1 MLTEEAAMEREAFR
15 ERVLK
20 EGMHPC
26 RVPCLDAMAIWQVVH
41 HLTRT
46 YLLTLVDLP
55 EHHSAVTAL
64 SETVTLYGMMKL
76 LLREIAAGDHRLA
89 ELRFY
94 RHGLRDK
101 LDVESGFYTFGRL
114 RASWLTTSGFD
125 RLTTSGFDPS
135 GTFGRLRASW
145 LTTSGFDGLT
155 TSRFDPSGTFG
166 RLRASWLTT
175 SGFDRLT
182 TSGFD
187 RFTTSGFDP
196 SDTFGRLRASW
207 LTTSGFDGLTT
218 SGLLGV
224 SANRTPLTPAFLG
237 SDRHTEF
244 PHQPLA
250 GIGEREAAY
259 LHDKADDITAL
270 AAAETL
276 EDVARSI
283 QMERRVVVVMQRTE
297 ATATGLACAVES
309 HAQV

>member
-26 RVPCLDAMAIWQVVH
+26 RVPCLDAMAIRQVVH

-55 EHHSAVTAL
+55 EHHSAVTAH
-64 SETVTLYGMMKL
+64 SETVTLYRMLKL
-76 LLREIAAGDHRLA
+76 LLRKIAAGDHRLA
-89 ELRFY
+89 ELRFH

-125 RLTTSGFDPS
+125 RLTTSGFD
-135 GTFGRLRASW
+135 RL
-145 LTTSGFDGLT
+145 
-155 TSRFDPSGTFG
+155 
-166 RLRASWLTT
+166 
-175 SGFDRLT
+175 
-182 TSGFD
+182 
-187 RFTTSGFDP
+187 TTSGFDP

-207 LTTSGFDGLTT
+207 LTTSGFDRLTT

-224 SANRTPLTPAFLG
+224 YANHIPLTTAFRR

-270 AAAETL
+270 SAAETL

-283 QMERRVVVVMQRTE
+283 QMERRVVVVVQRTE

>member
-26 RVPCLDAMAIWQVVH
+26 RVPCLDAMAIRQVVH

-55 EHHSAVTAL
+55 EHHSAVTAH
-64 SETVTLYGMMKL
+64 SETVTLYRMLKL

-89 ELRFY
+89 ELRFH

-135 GTFGRLRASW
+135 GTFGRLRESW
-145 LTTSGFDGLT
+145 LTTS
-155 TSRFDPSGTFG
+155 R
-166 RLRASWLTT
+166 
-175 SGFDRLT
+175 FDRLT
-182 TSGFD
+182 TSGLLGI
-187 RFTTSGFDP
+187 SANHIP
-196 SDTFGRLRASW
+196 
-207 LTTSGFDGLTT
+207 LTT
-218 SGLLGV
+218 
-224 SANRTPLTPAFLG
+224 AFRR

-276 EDVARSI
+276 EDVARCI

>member
-26 RVPCLDAMAIWQVVH
+26 RVPCLDAMAIRQVVH

-55 EHHSAVTAL
+55 EHHSAVTAH
-64 SETVTLYGMMKL
+64 SETVTLYRMLKL

-89 ELRFY
+89 ERRFH

-101 LDVESGFYTFGRL
+101 LNVESGSDTFGRL

-145 LTTSGFDGLT
+145 LTTSG
-155 TSRFDPSGTFG
+155 
-166 RLRASWLTT
+166 
-175 SGFDRLT
+175 
-182 TSGFD
+182 
-187 RFTTSGFDP
+187 
-196 SDTFGRLRASW
+196 
-207 LTTSGFDGLTT
+207 
-218 SGLLGV
+218 LLGV
-224 SANRTPLTPAFLG
+224 SANHIPLTTAFRR

-244 PHQPLA
+244 LHQPLA
-250 GIGEREAAY
+250 GIGEREVTY

-283 QMERRVVVVMQRTE
+283 QMERRVVVVVQRTE

>member
-26 RVPCLDAMAIWQVVH
+26 RVPCLDAMAIRQVVH

-55 EHHSAVTAL
+55 EHHSAVTAH
-64 SETVTLYGMMKL
+64 SETVTLYRMLKL

-89 ELRFY
+89 EIRFY

-101 LDVESGFYTFGRL
+101 LNVESGSDTFGRL

-125 RLTTSGFDPS
+125 RLTTSGLLGISANHIP
-135 GTFGRLRASW
+135 
-145 LTTSGFDGLT
+145 LTT
-155 TSRFDPSGTFG
+155 
-166 RLRASWLTT
+166 
-175 SGFDRLT
+175 
-182 TSGFD
+182 
-187 RFTTSGFDP
+187 
-196 SDTFGRLRASW
+196 
-207 LTTSGFDGLTT
+207 
-218 SGLLGV
+218 
-224 SANRTPLTPAFLG
+224 AFRR

-250 GIGEREAAY
+250 GIGERKAAY

-276 EDVARSI
+276 EDVARCI

>member
-26 RVPCLDAMAIWQVVH
+26 RVPCLDAMAIRQVVH

-55 EHHSAVTAL
+55 EHHSAVTAH
-64 SETVTLYGMMKL
+64 SETVTLYRMLKL

-89 ELRFY
+89 ELRFH

-114 RASWLTTSGFD
+114 RAS
-125 RLTTSGFDPS
+125 R
-135 GTFGRLRASW
+135 
-145 LTTSGFDGLT
+145 
-155 TSRFDPSGTFG
+155 
-166 RLRASWLTT
+166 
-175 SGFDRLT
+175 
-182 TSGFD
+182 
-187 RFTTSGFDP
+187 
-196 SDTFGRLRASW
+196 
-207 LTTSGFDGLTT
+207 LTT

-224 SANRTPLTPAFLG
+224 SANHIPLTTAFRR

-244 PHQPLA
+244 LHQPLA

>member
-64 SETVTLYGMMKL
+64 SETVTLYRMLKL

-125 RLTTSGFDPS
+125 RLTTSG
-135 GTFGRLRASW
+135 
-145 LTTSGFDGLT
+145 
-155 TSRFDPSGTFG
+155 
-166 RLRASWLTT
+166 
-175 SGFDRLT
+175 
-182 TSGFD
+182 
-187 RFTTSGFDP
+187 
-196 SDTFGRLRASW
+196 
-207 LTTSGFDGLTT
+207 
-218 SGLLGV
+218 LLGV

-250 GIGEREAAY
+250 GIVEREAAY

-283 QMERRVVVVMQRTE
+283 QMERRVVVVVQRTE

>member
-26 RVPCLDAMAIWQVVH
+26 RVPCLDAMAIRQVVH

-55 EHHSAVTAL
+55 EHHSAVTAH
-64 SETVTLYGMMKL
+64 SETVTLYRMLKL

-89 ELRFY
+89 ELRFH

-114 RASWLTTSGFD
+114 RASWLTTSG
-125 RLTTSGFDPS
+125 
-135 GTFGRLRASW
+135 
-145 LTTSGFDGLT
+145 
-155 TSRFDPSGTFG
+155 
-166 RLRASWLTT
+166 
-175 SGFDRLT
+175 
-182 TSGFD
+182 
-187 RFTTSGFDP
+187 
-196 SDTFGRLRASW
+196 
-207 LTTSGFDGLTT
+207 
-218 SGLLGV
+218 LLGV
-224 SANRTPLTPAFLG
+224 SANRTPLTPAFLE

>member
-1 MLTEEAAMEREAFR
+1 MEREAFR

-26 RVPCLDAMAIWQVVH
+26 RVPCLDAMAIRQVVH

-55 EHHSAVTAL
+55 EHHSAVTAH
-64 SETVTLYGMMKL
+64 SETVTLYRMLKL

-101 LDVESGFYTFGRL
+101 LDVESGFDTFGRL

-135 GTFGRLRASW
+135 GTFGRLRAS
-145 LTTSGFDGLT
+145 
-155 TSRFDPSGTFG
+155 R
-166 RLRASWLTT
+166 
-175 SGFDRLT
+175 
-182 TSGFD
+182 
-187 RFTTSGFDP
+187 
-196 SDTFGRLRASW
+196 

-224 SANRTPLTPAFLG
+224 YANRTPLTTAFRR

-244 PHQPLA
+244 LHQPLA

-283 QMERRVVVVMQRTE
+283 QMERRVVVVVQRTE

>member
-26 RVPCLDAMAIWQVVH
+26 RVPCLDAMAIRQVVH

-55 EHHSAVTAL
+55 EHHSAVTAH
-64 SETVTLYGMMKL
+64 SETVTLYRMLKL

-89 ELRFY
+89 ELRFH

-101 LDVESGFYTFGRL
+101 LDVESGSDTFGRL
-114 RASWLTTSGFD
+114 RESWLTTSGFD
-125 RLTTSGFDPS
+125 RFTTSGFDPS
-135 GTFGRLRASW
+135 GTFGRLRAS
-145 LTTSGFDGLT
+145 
-155 TSRFDPSGTFG
+155 
-166 RLRASWLTT
+166 
-175 SGFDRLT
+175 RLT

-187 RFTTSGFDP
+187 R
-196 SDTFGRLRASW
+196 

-224 SANRTPLTPAFLG
+224 SANHIPLTTAFRR

-283 QMERRVVVVMQRTE
+283 QMERRVVVVVQRTE

>member
-26 RVPCLDAMAIWQVVH
+26 RVPCLDAMAIRQVVH

-55 EHHSAVTAL
+55 EHHSAVTAH
-64 SETVTLYGMMKL
+64 SETVTLYRMLKL

-89 ELRFY
+89 EIRFY

-125 RLTTSGFDPS
+125 PS
-135 GTFGRLRASW
+135 
-145 LTTSGFDGLT
+145 D
-155 TSRFDPSGTFG
+155 TFG

-182 TSGFD
+182 TSGLLGI
-187 RFTTSGFDP
+187 SANHIP
-196 SDTFGRLRASW
+196 
-207 LTTSGFDGLTT
+207 LTT
-218 SGLLGV
+218 
-224 SANRTPLTPAFLG
+224 AFRR

-250 GIGEREAAY
+250 GIGERKAAY

-276 EDVARSI
+276 EDVARCI

>member
-26 RVPCLDAMAIWQVVH
+26 RVPCLDAMAIRQVVH

-55 EHHSAVTAL
+55 EHHSAVTAH
-64 SETVTLYGMMKL
+64 SETVTLYRMLKL

-89 ELRFY
+89 EIRFY

-125 RLTTSGFDPS
+125 PS
-135 GTFGRLRASW
+135 
-145 LTTSGFDGLT
+145 D
-155 TSRFDPSGTFG
+155 TFG

-182 TSGFD
+182 TSGLLGI
-187 RFTTSGFDP
+187 SANHIP
-196 SDTFGRLRASW
+196 
-207 LTTSGFDGLTT
+207 LTT
-218 SGLLGV
+218 
-224 SANRTPLTPAFLG
+224 AFRR

-250 GIGEREAAY
+250 GIGERKAAY

-283 QMERRVVVVMQRTE
+283 QMERRVVVVVQRTE

>member
-26 RVPCLDAMAIWQVVH
+26 RVPCLDAMAIRQVVH

-55 EHHSAVTAL
+55 EHHSAVTAH
-64 SETVTLYGMMKL
+64 SETVTLYRMLKL

-89 ELRFY
+89 ELRFH

-101 LDVESGFYTFGRL
+101 LNVESG
-114 RASWLTTSGFD
+114 
-125 RLTTSGFDPS
+125 
-135 GTFGRLRASW
+135 
-145 LTTSGFDGLT
+145 
-155 TSRFDPSGTFG
+155 
-166 RLRASWLTT
+166 
-175 SGFDRLT
+175 
-182 TSGFD
+182 
-187 RFTTSGFDP
+187 

-207 LTTSGFDGLTT
+207 LTTSYQVKPTLIPGLPVTPPNLAPFT
-218 SGLLGV
+218 SV
-224 SANRTPLTPAFLG
+224 FRRNN
-237 SDRHTEF
+237 RHTEF
-244 PHQPLA
+244 LHQPLA

-283 QMERRVVVVMQRTE
+283 QMERRVVVVVQRTE